1 MFDHEFDG
9 FVIDVRAVLDG
20 AHAGEHGLPYA
31 LRGVGVRRHRHAEPP
46 RFGNCGVQL
55 FRAEGDIARVVA
67 DRLEGARYQQLD
79 PVGAELD
86 LAADCLA
93 DFLRAI
99 GDQAIGDY
107 RLLRR
112 GEVDVSTAASD
123 GDVMPRT
130 RDARPAEYARLD
142 HLAKVLVC
150 IVDVD
155 V

>member
-1 MFDHEFDG
+1 
-9 FVIDVRAVLDG
+9 
-20 AHAGEHGLPYA
+20 
-31 LRGVGVRRHRHAEPP
+31 
-46 RFGNCGVQL
+46 
-55 FRAEGDIARVVA
+55 IARVVA

-112 GEVDVSTAASD
+112 GEVDVTAAASD

-150 IVDVD
+150 IVNVD
-155 V
+155 VAHHTNRRPSRLQLGLHSRKPHERLVRRGTLQVSILV